1 MFLYPCRTAGDHEQ
15 QDQTNS
21 TTDDAP
27 AEAAHSGAAKD
38 TAHPDP
44 DGDSPSPEKSKDCQS
59 SGQQSSFPDNFDLPE
74 SALRDYHTDDEEMPS
89 GDEISSSSSFSESE
103 SEDSSSDE
111 HDEVWEPKSK
121 RPKIGDTG
129 RQYEYKKI
137 ADLEVNDKRMNI
149 FGVVS
154 DFKAPF
160 QTRGVD
166 YCCFMTIVDESCP
179 NAGIKCVLFH
189 RNQDKLP
196 QIKSVGDIVCLH
208 RVNIT
213 ERNSSPSVEGTPFS
227 SYLCFDSKP
236 NSKLKPRTGSFSYTF
251 MSQDKARVKE
261 LRQWAAEQNF
271 GGQNQTGG
279 QELSAGRNQ
288 GNEGKA
294 GAEEVRRLTSERE
307 GSQLTCRLESVV
319 PNSSFDLTCQV
330 ISITPYLP
338 QCCASVL
345 TVWDGTKLP
354 LRNRKIDMS
363 AYRCVSDP
371 GLQHAAGVLAE
382 NVVVYDKSVIDAATL
397 VKPGQF
403 VAIRCIRAAMLQSGD
418 GGSSPLVELCIPRD
432 CSFGNACVKVLAV
445 DDPNVV
451 KLKEEMP
458 SQPLLYSIDS
468 SINNPP
474 SVTTTLHPTVPLM
487 PLNQI
492 CSWEVVP
499 SKFRCR
505 VIVSVI
511 SPSSVEEMVKL
522 VCHNC
527 GLVAPV
533 PHQLDSNASRIPC
546 PECNELD
553 LSDPD
558 DPPALC
564 YTYFFKLLIEDS
576 TGKLVVFVS
585 EGDAVTLLPG
595 LPPAN
600 LYRDQQLRYKL
611 LDRLYYLTGGNSPF
625 SAEPS
630 ARPRPWVECC
640 ILSYRHQPRNHSNN
654 VLYYRIFDTI
664 LNDPQ
669 SL

>member
-1 MFLYPCRTAGDHEQ
+1 
-15 QDQTNS
+15 
-21 TTDDAP
+21 
-27 AEAAHSGAAKD
+27 
-38 TAHPDP
+38 
-44 DGDSPSPEKSKDCQS
+44 
-59 SGQQSSFPDNFDLPE
+59 
-74 SALRDYHTDDEEMPS
+74 
-89 GDEISSSSSFSESE
+89 
-103 SEDSSSDE
+103 
-111 HDEVWEPKSK
+111 
-121 RPKIGDTG
+121 
-129 RQYEYKKI
+129 
-137 ADLEVNDKRMNI
+137 
-149 FGVVS
+149 
-154 DFKAPF
+154 
-160 QTRGVD
+160 
-166 YCCFMTIVDESCP
+166 
-179 NAGIKCVLFH
+179 
-189 RNQDKLP
+189 
-196 QIKSVGDIVCLH
+196 
-208 RVNIT
+208 
-213 ERNSSPSVEGTPFS
+213 
-227 SYLCFDSKP
+227 
-236 NSKLKPRTGSFSYTF
+236 
-251 MSQDKARVKE
+251 
-261 LRQWAAEQNF
+261 
-271 GGQNQTGG
+271 
-279 QELSAGRNQ
+279 
-288 GNEGKA
+288 
-294 GAEEVRRLTSERE
+294 
-307 GSQLTCRLESVV
+307 
-319 PNSSFDLTCQV
+319 
-330 ISITPYLP
+330 
-338 QCCASVL
+338 
-345 TVWDGTKLP
+345 
-354 LRNRKIDMS
+354 MS

-558 DPPALC
+558 DPQHSA
-564 YTYFFKLLIEDS
+564 
-576 TGKLVVFVS
+576 
-585 EGDAVTLLPG
+585 TL
-595 LPPAN
+595 
-600 LYRDQQLRYKL
+600 
-611 LDRLYYLTGGNSPF
+611 TS
-625 SAEPS
+625 SS
-630 ARPRPWVECC
+630 C
-640 ILSYRHQPRNHSNN
+640 
-654 VLYYRIFDTI
+654 
-664 LNDPQ
+664 
-669 SL
+669 